1 MMTSSLPSLGH
12 TNGCSNANDKCRWFS
27 SKSDKAS
34 SSHSQQQATNNNDTI
49 SGSSQHNTWV
59 EFQKSIAVTG
69 FETGQTVR
77 EQTFGKKSRGG
88 KIDRKRKEREA
99 ELEAALRGVDNTQLK
114 GGEFPS
120 LRYSDEE
127 TERLLAQAYA
137 AIPPR
142 AGKRGTR
149 NLKRQRRRWEMKRQ
163 YDATKKQER
172 MEEHV
177 RRMAKRHEISQAMY
191 TIRVEA
197 GDLRE
202 RERVYQMGVVER
214 WAARNGVV
222 SSSSREGG
230 VAKMET

>member
-1 MMTSSLPSLGH
+1 MLLAQFVLSRYLYIYTYLLISVVILIH
-12 TNGCSNANDKCRWFS
+12 
-27 SKSDKAS
+27 
-34 SSHSQQQATNNNDTI
+34 NNYTYLI
-49 SGSSQHNTWV
+49 
-59 EFQKSIAVTG
+59 
-69 FETGQTVR
+69 
-77 EQTFGKKSRGG
+77 
-88 KIDRKRKEREA
+88 
-99 ELEAALRGVDNTQLK
+99 QLK

-149 NLKRQRRRWEMKRQ
+149 NLKRQRRRWEIKRQ

-230 VAKMET
+230 VAKTET